1 MLLLLK
7 GIDAYAQTSVSYNS
21 TDKGCKPPITRVRWH
36 DDVDKAQKR
45 LVDLKINAGDNEDLN
60 FFITQALTHRVDA
73 VQCGIDSDPNS
84 REQQK
89 IAYLRG
95 LEALLK
101 NSR

>member
-1 MLLLLK
+1 MSYPLRWCFLLLLLK

-60 FFITQALTHRVDA
+60 FFITQALTRRVDA

-84 REQQK
+84 REQ
-89 IAYLRG
+89 
-95 LEALLK
+95 
-101 NSR
+101 